1 MNHTYKR
8 VWLLTA
14 LAGALAAAPGVALAQ
29 SNTSGVAVPPV
40 PKFNTKDAAG
50 YGKALAYYMDKRDS
64 GWRDYYAKAGMTLID
79 SRGDKVNREVMVMI
93 LEQTDGNKT
102 IAKFQT
108 PADIRGIAALI
119 HEHPGST
126 DDTWLYLPAS
136 RRTRRISGANRTASF
151 QGTEFTYEDL
161 AQFTV
166 ENYTWKFLAETT
178 VGKSPVFKLEAKP
191 NYKDTGYSRLHVYV
205 NKEHWRIEKVEFFDK
220 AQKLLKTLNY
230 ANWKLFHGRFWR
242 GQLFTMINHQT
253 RKTTRVEAQSM
264 YVNLALYKRKDGS
277 KRDNLASEQF
287 TKRALETNR

>member
-1 MNHTYKR
+1 MNHTINR

-14 LAGALAAAPGVALAQ
+14 LAGVITAAPGIALAQ
-29 SNTSGVAVPPV
+29 NASGVAVPPV
-40 PKFNTKDAAG
+40 PKFNEKDAAAF
-50 YGKALAYYMDKRDS
+50 GKAAAYYMDQRDS
-64 GWRDYYAKAGMTLID
+64 GWRDYYAKARMTLID
-79 SRGDKVNREVMVMI
+79 SRNDKVDRDVVFMV

-161 AQFTV
+161 SQFTV
-166 ENYTWKFLAETT
+166 QNYSWKFLSKGT
-178 VGKSPVFKLEAKP
+178 VGKFPVFKLEAKP
-191 NYKDTGYSRLHVYV
+191 NYKDTGYSKLIVHV
-205 NKEHWRIEKVEFFDK
+205 NSNDWRIEKVEFFDK
-220 AQKLLKTLNY
+220 AQRPLKTLTQT
-230 ANWKLFHGRFWR
+230 NWKSLHGRFWR
-242 GQLFTMINHQT
+242 PQLYVMVNHQT
-253 RKTTRVEAQSM
+253 RKTTRVESSAM
-264 YVNLALYKRKDGS
+264 YVNLALYKRRDGS
-277 KRDNLASEQF
+277 KRDNLAVDQF